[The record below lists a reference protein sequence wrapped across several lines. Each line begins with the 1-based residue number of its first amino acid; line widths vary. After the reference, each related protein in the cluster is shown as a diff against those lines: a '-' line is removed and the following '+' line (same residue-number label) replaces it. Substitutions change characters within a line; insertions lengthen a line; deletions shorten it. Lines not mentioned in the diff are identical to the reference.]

1 MQETR
6 LGIQRRSALIYG
18 RYLIGSFNPSSC
30 TEGVLL
36 CNPAHRIRSIAAR
49 WANAPKEAVEFR
61 LIHGYTLS
69 HSY

>member
-18 RYLIGSFNPSSC
+18 RYLLGSFSPSSS

-36 CNPAHRIRSIAAR
+36 SDPAHRMRSIAAR
-49 WANAPKEAVEFR
+49 WTERPKEAVEFR